1 MDLKKEIETK
11 LNCKK
16 FTNRDSM
23 WKHLKEVQLLI
34 NKFELKHYSNYTD
47 EIKRQVQEY
56 RAAVNNIIQNHK
68 FCMKQTEELE
78 SQEEL
83 DVLQMINQQIIAAN
97 INQQLL
103 EKGTVKLDSLDY
115 TTEEIFAEIQKA
127 NKKIIEQKNIEK
139 KEIFRIKRAF
149 RWLIIVC
156 VFILCDKFYC
166 RVIRP
171 SIGIYKYFIPTRSVQ
186 YSQPFKS
193 ERLAPSENFNFK
205 KSVPQ
210 SHTIDKKNKKKQP
223 DVL

>member
-103 EKGTVKLDSLDY
+103 KKGTVKLDSLDY

-171 SIGIYKYFIPTRSVQ
+171 SIGIYKYFNRRYQRFI
-186 YSQPFKS
+186 
-193 ERLAPSENFNFK
+193 E
-205 KSVPQ
+205 
-210 SHTIDKKNKKKQP
+210 KQNIGIRKTGK
-223 DVL
+223 